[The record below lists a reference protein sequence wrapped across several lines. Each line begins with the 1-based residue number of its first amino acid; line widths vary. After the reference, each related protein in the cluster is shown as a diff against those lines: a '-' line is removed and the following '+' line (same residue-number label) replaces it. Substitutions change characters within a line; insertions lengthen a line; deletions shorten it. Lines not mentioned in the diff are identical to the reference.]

1 MLTPTEV
8 AQAQLDAYNAQD
20 LDAHVAHFASD
31 VKVADLHGAV
41 TIDGI
46 EAYRAR
52 YARLFAEFPGKQ
64 AVLVNRITIGNVVI
78 DHERVVRSPDAPA
91 FEVAALYTI
100 SDGLIRRVDFVR

>member
-8 AQAQLDAYNAQD
+8 AQAQLDAYNAQN
-20 LDAHVAHFASD
+20 LDAHVAHFADD
-31 VKVADLHGAV
+31 VKVADLNGAV

-52 YARLFAEFPGKQ
+52 YAKLFAEFPGNK

-78 DHERVVRSPDAPA
+78 DHERVSRSPSAPP